1 MSLVISKQNSL
12 NSKSPSAVKQHDHPL
27 SGTEVNIMNIPIPAE
42 TPDPNI
48 DNPTLPVP
56 PPAEE
61 PPPTMPPVI
70 QPPAGD
76 PPAQEPPVVLD
87 DLPQ

>member
-1 MSLVISKQNSL
+1 NSL
-12 NSKSPSAVKQHDHPL
+12 NSKPHPTVKHHDRHL
-27 SGTEVNIMNIPIPAE
+27 SGIEVNTMNIPIPAE

-48 DNPTLPVP
+48 DNPALPVP

-76 PPAQEPPVVLD
+76 PPPQEPPVIVMD
-87 DLPQ
+87 DLPK